1 MKKILR
7 DKTFIE
13 IITTIF
19 IIAII
24 TLVIYAGYTMGTSKD
39 IEFYW
44 TTKGIICGGK
54 LGE

>member
-1 MKKILR
+1 MKRLLR
-7 DKTFIE
+7 NKTYIE
-13 IITTIF
+13 

-24 TLVIYAGYTMGTSKD
+24 FIILIIYLSYTMVTSKD
-39 IEFYW
+39 IKCYW